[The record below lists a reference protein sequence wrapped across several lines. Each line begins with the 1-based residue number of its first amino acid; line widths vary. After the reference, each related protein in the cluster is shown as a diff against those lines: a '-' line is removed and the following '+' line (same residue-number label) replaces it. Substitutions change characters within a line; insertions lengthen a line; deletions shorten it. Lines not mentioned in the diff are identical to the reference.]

1 MNSQHTRDSVGQLF
15 DRKIFL
21 EAREICQK
29 IIKEFA
35 VTIPKGTKAD
45 AIKSELEKVFHN
57 AGLKKFWHPTKIRIA
72 QDTMKTF
79 RAENDKSLETCD
91 GELYFIDCG
100 PVYENHEA
108 DYGETFRLNS
118 DEICP
123 LMKACQEVFNFT
135 ATQWREQKLTGVD
148 LYLSASKYSKKLGF
162 ELNPLMAG
170 HRIGDFPHQL
180 YGQGKMAE
188 MDYSPTSELWVLE
201 IHLIDQRTQRGAF
214 FEDILL

>member
-1 MNSQHTRDSVGQLF
+1 MSIHSTRDIVGDKFQQET
-15 DRKIFL
+15 FL

-29 IIKEFA
+29 IIKEFST
-35 VTIPKGTKAD
+35 TIPVNTRAD
-45 AIKSELEKVFHN
+45 DIKSELEKVFQA

-79 RAENDKSLETCD
+79 RAENDSSLTTSEN
-91 GELYFIDCG
+91 EIFFIDCG
-100 PVYENHEA
+100 PIYENHEA

-118 DEICP
+118 KMVCP
-123 LMKACQEVFNFT
+123 LMKGCKEVFNFT
-135 ATQWREQKLTGVD
+135 AALWREQKLSGAD
-148 LYLSASKYSKKLGF
+148 LYNKASQYSAQLGF

-188 MDYSPTSELWVLE
+188 MDYSPSSGLWVLE
-201 IHLIDQRTQRGAF
+201 IHLIDLATQRGAF
-214 FEDILL
+214 FEDVLI